1 MPVAAA
7 AEDDNGSGLAR
18 TALDVSERFVA
29 RRGLTERIALRLERA
44 DLRIRPNEWVLLR
57 ACIGLAVVAVATLLT
72 GNLLIGLP
80 VGIVLTLL
88 GSHLFLVHRTRRRS
102 DAFEEQLPDTLHL
115 VASSIRTGFSLGQA
129 VDGASQGATDP
140 IGSELTRALAET
152 RLGEPLENALD
163 RVADRVDSRDL
174 HWTVMAIR
182 IQQHTGGN
190 LSEVLQTTSATIR
203 ERAAMARR
211 VKALSAEGRL
221 SAYILILL
229 PILLFAFLFLTRRPY
244 VSLLWTTTPGL
255 VMSAFGLVL
264 LVAGWFWMRA
274 LSKVEI

>member
-1 MPVAAA
+1 
-7 AEDDNGSGLAR
+7 
-18 TALDVSERFVA
+18 VS
-29 RRGLTERIALRLERA
+29 
-44 DLRIRPNEWVLLR
+44 
-57 ACIGLAVVAVATLLT
+57 TLLI
-72 GNLLIGLP
+72 GNILIGLP
-80 VGIVLTLL
+80 VGIVVTWL
-88 GSHLFLVHRTRRRS
+88 GSHMFLSHRTRRRM
-102 DAFEEQLPDTLHL
+102 DAFEGQLPDTLHL

-129 VDGASQGATDP
+129 VDGAAQGAAEP
-140 IGSELTRALAET
+140 MSAELNRALAQT
-152 RLGEPLENALD
+152 RLGEPLEDALD
-163 RVADRVDSRDL
+163 GVANRTDSRDL
-174 HWTVMAIR
+174 RWTIMAVR

-190 LSEVLQTTSATIR
+190 LSEVLQTTAATIR

-255 VMSAFGLVL
+255 IMSALGLVL
-264 LVAGWFWMRA
+264 MVVGWLWMRA